1 MTIQQLSRFRT
12 ALKCLF
18 DQATGEPSPVASNV
32 LLFPCHSRPG
42 AVPLPPVTN
51 APNRYCTTFR
61 RSPCRQPPRQALR
74 PIPLGQREPFNP
86 HNPSTVRAA

>member
-1 MTIQQLSRFRT
+1 MTLQQLRRFRT

-32 LLFPCHSRPG
+32 LLLSCDSRPG

-51 APNRYCTTFR
+51 AANCYELLLHHLSALATPTVA
-61 RSPCRQPPRQALR
+61 PPGTSSQ
-74 PIPLGQREPFNP
+74 PLGPAGAFQSP
-86 HNPSTVRAA
+86 

>member
-32 LLFPCHSRPG
+32 LLLSCDSRPR
-42 AVPLPPVTN
+42 AVPLPPGDQRSELLLHHLS
-51 APNRYCTTFR
+51 APATPTAA
-61 RSPCRQPPRQALR
+61 PPSTASH
-74 PIPLGQREPFNP
+74 PLGPAGAFQSP
-86 HNPSTVRAA
+86 